1 MLKAITKTDGNL
13 RKFGRDV
20 LGTNNSVD
28 QRISKEMSMLTA
40 AIVKCALVFC
50 NGNKT
55 KVCEL
60 LGTNR
65 DDLEIII
72 NHVL

>member
-40 AIVKCALVFC
+40 AIVKRALVFC
-50 NGNKT
+50 NGDKT
-55 KVCEL
+55 KACEL
-60 LGTNR
+60 LGTDRGN
-65 DDLEIII
+65 LEMIIDHI
-72 NHVL
+72 L